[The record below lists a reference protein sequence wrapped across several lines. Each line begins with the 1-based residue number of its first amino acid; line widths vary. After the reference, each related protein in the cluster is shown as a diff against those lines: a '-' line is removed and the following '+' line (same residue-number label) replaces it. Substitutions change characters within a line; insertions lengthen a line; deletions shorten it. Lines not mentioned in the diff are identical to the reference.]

1 MVSVLWRKLLRDL
14 WHMKGQCAAV
24 AVLIA
29 LGVGTF
35 VGAASTH
42 RSLEYSRDTYYAK
55 YGLAH
60 VFAEV
65 ARAPATLAAS
75 IAEIPGVEN
84 VQLRLATSSL
94 VKLPGFDDPVT
105 ARVVALPES
114 GQPSQGRI
122 HLRKGRLP
130 DPGSSRETVVSE
142 GLANAQHLQPGG
154 RLSALID
161 GRQFELVMSGIGLS
175 PEHVYEVKPG
185 DLFPDNARFG
195 ILWVQTG
202 VLEEALGMRGSFNEV
217 VLRLSRGADEALV
230 VARLDRILKP
240 YGGMG
245 AYGRKHHVSAR
256 FIAEELRQLRG
267 TAFFVPSIFLGVA
280 IFLLNII
287 VGRVIATQREQIA
300 TLKALGYGNF
310 TIAVHYLQLTTVV
323 VVVGAVFGWVIGYG
337 FGRGMTQVYAG
348 YYRFAEF
355 HYYVSTRE
363 MVIAVGIALTAGVVA
378 TLGSVRRAVSLQPA
392 EAMQPAAPA
401 VFHRTLLER
410 LGVDRLLTPNGRM
423 VLRNLSR
430 RPLRALAS
438 CVGIASAVAI
448 LIAGMFSGDAMGLI
462 VDNQFRRSQRHD
474 LQVVFNRP
482 LSKGVVM
489 ELGRIR
495 GVLQVE
501 PQRAIAANL
510 RYGHRSYRNAIT
522 GLVPGGQLQRV
533 LSTTDVIVEI
543 PEHGI
548 MLSETLANNLG
559 AAIGSTIQVELLE
572 GKRNTLETVVT
583 AIADEPFGTSAY
595 ASVET
600 ANALAGTGPQITSAL
615 LKIDRKDQAHIYRQ
629 LQAIPTVMSV
639 SSRRAMLAMFERMT
653 GDVLLF
659 FTGALTLFAGA
670 MAVGVVYNAA
680 RISLS
685 ERERE
690 LATMRVVG
698 MTRNEVFF
706 VLFGELT
713 VLVLCALPLGCVL
726 GYAIA
731 KATAE
736 ASSTDMYRIPV
747 IVLPATYLYA
757 MAVVIASTLIAAL
770 VVRRRIC
777 QLDLVSVLK
786 TKE

>member
-1 MVSVLWRKLLRDL
+1 M
-14 WHMKGQCAAV
+14 AV
-24 AVLIA
+24 AILIA

-65 ARAPATLAAS
+65 ARAPSTLGAS
-75 IAEIPGVEN
+75 IAAIPGVESI
-84 VQLRLATSSL
+84 QLRLATSSL
-94 VKLPGFDDPVT
+94 VTLPGFDDPVT
-105 ARVVALPES
+105 ARVVGLPES
-114 GQPSQGRI
+114 GQPTLGRV

-130 DPGSSRETVVSE
+130 ESGSVREAVVSE
-142 GLANAQHLQPGG
+142 ALANAQHLQPGAT
-154 RLSALID
+154 LSALID
-161 GRQFELVMSGIGLS
+161 GRRFELVISGIGLS

-195 ILWVQTG
+195 ILWLPSS
-202 VLEEALGMRGSFNEV
+202 VLEEALGMRGAFNEV
-217 VLRLSRGADEALV
+217 VLRLSRGADEAGV
-230 VARLDRILKP
+230 IASLDRLLKP

-280 IFLLNII
+280 VFLLNII
-287 VGRVIATQREQIA
+287 VGRVIATQREQVA
-300 TLKALGYGNF
+300 TLKALGYGNL
-310 TIAVHYLQLTTVV
+310 TIALHYLQLTTVIV
-323 VVVGAVFGWVIGYG
+323 VLGALLGWAIGYG
-337 FGRGMTQVYAG
+337 FGLTMTRMYAG
-348 YYRFAEF
+348 YYRFATF

-363 MVIAVGIALTAGVVA
+363 MVMAVGIALLAGIAA
-378 TLGSVRRAVSLQPA
+378 TLSGVKRAVSLQPA

-401 VFHRTLLER
+401 IYHRTFLER
-410 LGVDRLLTPNGRM
+410 LGVDRLLSANGRM

-430 RPLRALAS
+430 RPFRALAS
-438 CVGIASAVAI
+438 CIGIAFAVAI
-448 LIAGMFSGDAMGLI
+448 LIAGMFSKDAMDVI

-474 LQVVFNRP
+474 LNVVFNHS
-482 LSKGVVM
+482 LSKAVVM
-489 ELGRIR
+489 ELGRIK

-501 PQRAIAANL
+501 PQRTIAANL
-510 RYGHRSYRNAIT
+510 RYGHRSYRSAIT
-522 GLVPGGQLQRV
+522 GLAPNGELQRV
-533 LSTTDVIVEI
+533 LSTSGTLVDI

-548 MLSETLANNLG
+548 MLSETLAANLG
-559 AAIGSTIQVELLE
+559 ATIGSTIQVELLE
-572 GKRNTLETVVT
+572 GQRDIRDATVT

-600 ANALAGTGPQITSAL
+600 ANALAGTGPQVTSAL
-615 LKIDRKDQAHIYRQ
+615 LKIDRREQAQIFRQ
-629 LQAIPTVMSV
+629 LQSMPTVMSV
-639 SSRRAMLAMFERMT
+639 SSRRSMLEIFERMT
-653 GDVLLF
+653 GEVLLF
-659 FTGALTLFAGA
+659 FTGALTLFAGV
-670 MAVGVVYNAA
+670 MAIGVVYNAA

-690 LATMRVVG
+690 LATMRVIG
-698 MTRNEVFF
+698 MTRDEVFF

-726 GYAIA
+726 GYVIA
-731 KATAE
+731 AATAE
-736 ASSTDMYRIPV
+736 ASNTDMYRIPV

-757 MAVVIASTLIAAL
+757 MVVVIVATLLAAL
-770 VVRRRIC
+770 VVRRRLG

>member
-1 MVSVLWRKLLRDL
+1 MSVLWRKLLRDL
-14 WHMKGQCAAV
+14 WHMKGQCVAV

-65 ARAPATLAAS
+65 ARAPNTLGAS
-75 IAEIPGVEN
+75 IAAIPGVES
-84 VQLRLATSSL
+84 VQMRLATSSL
-94 VKLPGFDDPVT
+94 VTLPGFDDPVT
-105 ARVVALPES
+105 ARVVALPDS
-114 GQPSQGRI
+114 GQPTLGRI

-130 DPGSSRETVVSE
+130 ENGSVREAVVSE
-142 GLANAQHLQPGG
+142 ALANAQHLEPGG
-154 RLSALID
+154 KLSALID
-161 GRQFELVMSGIGLS
+161 GRRFELVISGIGLS

-195 ILWVQTG
+195 ILWLQTSI
-202 VLEEALGMRGSFNEV
+202 LEEALGMRGSFNEV
-217 VLRLSRGADEALV
+217 ALRLSRGADEAFV
-230 VARLDRILKP
+230 VAHLDRILKP

-245 AYGRKHHVSAR
+245 GYGRRHHVSAR
-256 FIAEELRQLRG
+256 FIAEELRQLQG

-280 IFLLNII
+280 VFLLNII

-300 TLKALGYGNF
+300 TLKALGYGNP
-310 TIAVHYLQLTTVV
+310 TIALHYLQLTTVV
-323 VVVGAVFGWVIGYG
+323 VALGALLGWAIGYG
-337 FGRGMTQVYAG
+337 FGRGMTQMYAG

-363 MVIAVGIALTAGVVA
+363 MVIAVGIALVAGVVA

-401 VFHRTLLER
+401 IFHRTLLER
-410 LGVDRLLTPNGRM
+410 LGVDRLLTANGRM
-423 VLRNLSR
+423 ILRNLSR
-430 RPLRALAS
+430 RPWRALAS
-438 CVGIASAVAI
+438 CVGIAFAVAI
-448 LIAGMFSGDAMGLI
+448 LIAGMFSADAMDVI

-474 LQVVFNRP
+474 LQVVFNRA
-482 LSKGVVM
+482 LSKAAVI
-489 ELGRIR
+489 ELGRLQ
-495 GVLQVE
+495 GVLHVE
-501 PQRAIAANL
+501 PQRVIAANL

-522 GLVPGGQLQRV
+522 GLVPNGQLQRV
-533 LSTTDVIVEI
+533 LSTTGALVEI

-559 AAIGSTIQVELLE
+559 ASIGSTIQVELLE
-572 GKRNTLETVVT
+572 GERDTREATVT

-600 ANALAGTGPQITSAL
+600 ANALAGTGPQVTSAL
-615 LKIDRKDQAHIYRQ
+615 LKIDRREQAHIFQQ
-629 LQAIPTVMSV
+629 LQAMPTVMSV
-639 SSRRAMLAMFERMT
+639 SSRRAMLATFERMT

-659 FTGALTLFAGA
+659 FAGALTLFAGA

-713 VLVLCALPLGCVL
+713 VLVLCALPLGCGL
-726 GYAIA
+726 GYVIA

-747 IVLPATYLYA
+747 IVLPVTYLYA
-757 MAVVIASTLIAAL
+757 MAVVLVSTLLAAL
-770 VVRRRIC
+770 VVRRRIS

>member
-1 MVSVLWRKLLRDL
+1 MSVLWRKLLRDL

-65 ARAPATLAAS
+65 SRAPVTLSGS
-75 IAEIPGVEN
+75 IAEIPGVED
-84 VQLRLATSSL
+84 VQTRLATSSL
-94 VKLPGFDDPVT
+94 VSLPGFDDPIT
-105 ARVVALPES
+105 TRVVASPES
-114 GQPSQGRI
+114 GQPRLGRI
-122 HLRKGRLP
+122 HLRRGRLP
-130 DPGSSRETVVSE
+130 ESGSVREAVVSE
-142 GLANAQHLQPGG
+142 GLASAQNLQPGG
-154 RLSALID
+154 RLSALIN
-161 GRQFELVMSGIGLS
+161 GRRFDLSVSGIGLS

-195 ILWVQTG
+195 ILWVQSG

-230 VARLDRILKP
+230 ITQLDRILRP

-267 TAFFVPSIFLGVA
+267 TAFFVPSIFLAVA
-280 IFLLNII
+280 VFLLNII

-300 TLKALGYGNF
+300 TLKALGYKNS
-310 TIAVHYLQLTTVV
+310 TIAFHYLQLTTVV
-323 VVVGAVFGWVIGYG
+323 VLLGAILGGGIGYG
-337 FGRGMTQVYAG
+337 FGLVMTRMYAG

-363 MVIAVGIALTAGVVA
+363 MVTAVGIAMTAGVA
-378 TLGSVRRAVSLQPA
+378 AAISGVRRAVSLQPA

-401 VFHRTLLER
+401 IFHRSLLER
-410 LGVDRLLTPNGRM
+410 LGVERLLSANGRM
-423 VLRNLSR
+423 VVRNLSR
-430 RPLRALAS
+430 RPFRALAS
-438 CVGIASAVAI
+438 CIGIAFAVAM
-448 LIAGMFSGDAMGLI
+448 LIAGMFSWDAMDLI

-474 LQVVFNRP
+474 LNVVFNRA
-482 LSKGVVM
+482 LSKAVVM

-495 GVLQVE
+495 GVIQVE
-501 PQRAIAANL
+501 PQRVIAANL
-510 RYGHRSYRNAIT
+510 RHGHRSYRNAIT
-522 GLVPGGQLQRV
+522 GLAPNGQLQRV
-533 LSTTDVIVEI
+533 LSTTGELVEV

-559 AAIGSTIQVELLE
+559 ATIGSTIQVELLE
-572 GKRNTLETVVT
+572 GERDTREVTVA

-595 ASVET
+595 ASVDT
-600 ANALAGTGPQITSAL
+600 ANALAGTGPQVTSAL
-615 LKIDRKDQAHIYRQ
+615 LQINPDEQAHVYRQ
-629 LQAIPTVMSV
+629 LQAMPTVMSV
-639 SSRRAMLAMFERMT
+639 SSRRAMLAVFQRMT
-653 GDVLLF
+653 DDVLLF
-659 FTGALTLFAGA
+659 FAGALTLFAGA
-670 MAVGVVYNAA
+670 MAVGVVYNAT

-713 VLVLCALPLGCVL
+713 VLVACALPLGCLL
-726 GYAIA
+726 GYGIA
-731 KATAE
+731 KATAD

-747 IVLPATYLYA
+747 TVLPATYLYA
-757 MAVVIASTLIAAL
+757 MSVVCFSTFLAAL
-770 VVRRRIC
+770 VVRRRIS